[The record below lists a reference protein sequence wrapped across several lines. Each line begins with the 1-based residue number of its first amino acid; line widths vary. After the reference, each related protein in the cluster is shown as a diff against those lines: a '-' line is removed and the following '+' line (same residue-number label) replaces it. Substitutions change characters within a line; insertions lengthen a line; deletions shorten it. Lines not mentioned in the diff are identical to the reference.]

1 MEILWAKDPGRKQ
14 PASPELRAGV
24 RAETFTSG
32 VLPGR
37 VEVGREGHSYGHTPA
52 PSASQPPGAA
62 ERALWLMQHQRGEGQ
77 AWIGRVRG
85 APWWNQTECDPDLMF
100 CVGNGVERLVWH
112 HVTDYRWRGTRGKMS
127 DAVEIAQPVGGG
139 ALTVAGKW
147 RGRKRLQWGGVSS
160 CQSRRAQHGAENG
173 FGKNLGLIFWT

>member
-1 MEILWAKDPGRKQ
+1 MSQGSGQ
-14 PASPELRAGV
+14 
-24 RAETFTSG
+24 ET
-32 VLPGR
+32 
-37 VEVGREGHSYGHTPA
+37 
-52 PSASQPPGAA
+52 ASQPRATCRSQGRDLHLRCPSRESGSWERGTQLRPHTCPIGFSASRGSRADSLAQAASERVGGRGAGLD
-62 ERALWLMQHQRGEGQ
+62 RQGEG
-77 AWIGRVRG
+77 G
-85 APWWNQTECDPDLMF
+85 PWWNQTEWDPDLMF

-173 FGKNLGLIFWT
+173 FRKNLGLIFWT